1 VVYSALGSFYIPA
14 VVMIFVYIRIFMV
27 VYDRENLIKK
37 FHDNSNSPIQTPV
50 KTNPHGLINVKHLP
64 DKINNKNPI
73 KKPFCC
79 CCWLYF
85 RKKPQENN
93 LILTHQ
99 PLLPSLN
106 NSIRKKNDS
115 FIYRFPN
122 NNTNHTKASNSAPN
136 SPPSISKATLLCRP
150 CTISTK
156 KMLNLS
162 DELHHYRHNYLS
174 GIAAEYQFRTGDSP
188 CYELKTFQDSLPSSI
203 KCRSHS
209 FEELSTSN
217 THDLNTKFN
226 HNKQSKKS
234 TIENS
239 TNFNHKQSVS
249 LDFLIN
255 KDRIHP
261 ENVLFHLFMK
271 YIYYI

>member
-1 VVYSALGSFYIPA
+1 
-14 VVMIFVYIRIFMV
+14 MV

-37 FHDNSNSPIQTPV
+37 FHDNTNLPV
-50 KTNPHGLINVKHLP
+50 KTNRRGSINVQHFP
-64 DKINNKNPI
+64 DTINNKDPI
-73 KKPFCC
+73 KNPFCC